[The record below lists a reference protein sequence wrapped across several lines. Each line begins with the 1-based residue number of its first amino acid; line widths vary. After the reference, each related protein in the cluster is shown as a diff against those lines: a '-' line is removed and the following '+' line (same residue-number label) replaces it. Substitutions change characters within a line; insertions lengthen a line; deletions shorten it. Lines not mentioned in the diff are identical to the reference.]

1 MFHDF
6 SPSFHA
12 SPVQPASC
20 AFFTFGQAQVCYAGY
35 CRLRWAVS
43 QDQRFCGLKSKDGL
57 RMLLH
62 AFAIFLSHSIHAG
75 LRSLE
80 RQIRQGMKSCVPSLC
95 REGLHQ
101 PHQVCMTNHTCV
113 CNKGVPTVSH
123 KTSYSD
129 PDARIFGSDLRV
141 SINAITI
148 AFEQQKWA
156 KRKLRSQNTRSQ
168 TNTEPPAFFHFNT
181 SDLLTEPHLAK
192 DGSVT
197 AQVLHKIG
205 SKFIM
210 CWR

>member
-6 SPSFHA
+6 SPSCHA

-80 RQIRQGMKSCVPSLC
+80 RQIRQGMKSCVTSLC

-101 PHQVCMTNHTCV
+101 PHQVCMTNFTCV

-123 KTSYSD
+123 KISYSD

-141 SINAITI
+141 SINAITV
-148 AFEQQKWA
+148 AFEQQKWV
-156 KRKLRSQNTRSQ
+156 KRKLQYKHGTREAKQ
-168 TNTEPPAFFHFNT
+168 TLSCRHFST
-181 SDLLTEPHLAK
+181 SIQVTCSLNLTLQRT
-192 DGSVT
+192 V
-197 AQVLHKIG
+197 Q
-205 SKFIM
+205 
-210 CWR
+210 